1 MIVFDDVD
9 IDSIVKGV
17 MFGTFIAAGQTCI
30 AGTRLLVHENIYEQF
45 KNKLIEKTKEIRLGD
60 P

>member
-1 MIVFDDVD
+1 MWIIKGGKSPMIVFDDVD

-30 AGTRLLVHENIYEQF
+30 AGTRLLVHENIYEKF
-45 KNKLIEKTKEIRLGD
+45 KVYIY
-60 P
+60 